1 MSNEPT
7 LTIAPA
13 ATGARLDA
21 TTTAAILE
29 LNNMPSIPE
38 RPMATIETVDA
49 VFPIENADNIDVA
62 HIKGWELVVKKG
74 EFAAGDLALYF
85 EIDSLLPL
93 NDERFA
99 FLAERSEIVHEGI
112 WGHILGTARMRGV
125 WSQGLALPLARF
137 PELAGLPDNTDL
149 ATALGVIKY
158 EKPIPNE
165 MDGKVAG
172 GFPTQFAPKT
182 KATRVQNLDRLLPQL
197 IRDYEWQATEKLDGS
212 STTYVNDAGTLRC
225 AGRGWEYAAPET
237 PADATTP
244 WIIAEKLDLLGRIPA
259 GYTVQGELVGPGVLA
274 KNTLKLTEKTFYIFS
289 VLVDQKFLPREQW
302 PAALLEISVP
312 LLDLQLPATVK
323 EMLLQVEGMKSTI
336 NPAVQ
341 AEGIVWHN
349 TAGAKIQSLENRT
362 GMKAINNKWLVK
374 HQ

>member
-13 ATGARLDA
+13 DTGARLDA

-74 EFAAGDLALYF
+74 EFAAGEQVLYF
-85 EIDSLLPL
+85 EIDSYLPL
-93 NDERFA
+93 DDARFA
-99 FLAERSEIVHEGI
+99 FLAARSEKFHEGVR
-112 WGHILGTARMRGV
+112 GHILGTARMRGV
-125 WSQGLALPLARF
+125 WSQGLALPLALF
-137 PELAGLPDNTDL
+137 PELIGLPADTDL
-149 ATALGVIKY
+149 AAVLGVTKY
-158 EKPIPNE
+158 EAPIPEE
-165 MDGKVAG
+165 MQGKTSG

-182 KATRVQNLDRLLPQL
+182 KATRVQNLDRLLPAL
-197 IRDYEWQATEKLDGS
+197 RRDYSWQATEKLDGT
-212 STTYVNDAGTLRC
+212 STTYINDGGTLRC
-225 AGRGWEYAAPET
+225 AGRGWEYTAPET

-244 WIIAEKLDLLGRIPA
+244 WIIAAKLDLLTRIPD

-274 KNTLKLTEKTFYIFS
+274 KNHLKLTEKTFYAFS
-289 VLVDQKFLPREQW
+289 VLLDGEFLPREAW

-312 LLDLQLPATVK
+312 VLDLQLPETVT
-323 EMLLQVEGMKSTI
+323 EMLTQVEGMKSTI

-341 AEGIVWHN
+341 AEGVVWHN

-362 GMKAINNKWLVK
+362 GMKAVNNKWLAK
-374 HQ
+374 NG